1 MMYFWI
7 FFFGTIGIM
16 AQSILKIIKINDRT
30 AKDVTIGDIVR
41 QYMRS
46 DFGWV
51 LLSFILLAIWVSI
64 IQATLATGPE
74 KNPIPWIAKSY
85 LETALRFINAVTAA
99 VMYSSQSLIM
109 MFTSKTEKFFKQ
121 KTE

>member
-7 FFFGTIGIM
+7 FFFGAIGIM

-30 AKDVTIGDIVR
+30 GKEVSIPDIVR

-51 LLSFILLAIWVSI
+51 ILSFLLLLVWISI
-64 IQATLATGPE
+64 IEAYIATGSD

-85 LETALRFINAVTAA
+85 VDTALRFINAVTAA
-99 VMYSSQSLIM
+99 VMYSSQSMIM
-109 MFTSKTEKFFKQ
+109 MFTSKTEKFFKA
-121 KTE
+121 KSE